1 MTDTRRTPTIRSVAA
16 HAGVSKSLV
25 SLVLRGSPNVSA
37 DKRAAV
43 ERAIADL
50 GYRPNLSARSLTQ
63 QRTHIV
69 GILVNDLRNPWF
81 IDCLDGMNTVFD
93 SNDLKMF
100 LGDGRLDRSSDE
112 SLLHSFLEM
121 RLDGLVLV
129 GTREPSSIIT
139 EAAAAIPT
147 VVVASRDL
155 ELPHVDVVANDDRAG
170 TGLAVEHLLAL
181 GHRQITH
188 IAGSFG
194 AVAAI
199 RAGAYREVME
209 SHGLGS
215 RVAVE
220 LCDMTEE
227 GGYRAAVRALAA
239 PTKPTALYAV
249 NDIAAVGAMTACQ
262 ELGVAVP
269 QDVSV
274 VGYDNTSVAQLR
286 HVWLTSVDNA
296 SADLGVRAA
305 RALLA
310 RIDEPGSPAAL
321 ELVDPRLHIRGSTS
335 APIRDT

>member
-1 MTDTRRTPTIRSVAA
+1 MTDSRRAPTIRSVAA

-25 SLVLRGSPNVSA
+25 SLVLRGSPNVST
-37 DKRAAV
+37 DKRQAV
-43 ERAIADL
+43 EHAIAEL

-63 QRTHIV
+63 QRSHIV
-69 GILVNDLRNPWF
+69 GVLVNDLRNPWF
-81 IDCLDGMNTVFD
+81 IDCLDGMNSVFD
-93 SNDLKMF
+93 ANELKMF
-100 LGDGRLDRSSDE
+100 LGDGRLDRTSDE
-112 SLLHSFLEM
+112 SLLRSFLEM

-129 GTREPSSIIT
+129 GTREPSTIIT

-155 ELPHVDVVANDDRAG
+155 DLPHVDVVANDDRAG
-170 TGLAVEHLLAL
+170 TELAVDHLLSL
-181 GHRQITH
+181 GHERVTH

-194 AVAAI
+194 AVADI
-199 RAGAYREVME
+199 RRTAYRQVMD
-209 SHGLGS
+209 SRGLGS
-215 RVAVE
+215 YTRVE

-239 PTKPTALYAV
+239 PTTPTALYVV

-262 ELGVAVP
+262 ELGLAVP
-269 QDVSV
+269 RDVSV

-296 SADLGVRAA
+296 SEDLGARAA

-310 RIDEPGSPAAL
+310 RIDEPDSPAAL
-321 ELVDPRLHIRGSTS
+321 ELIDPTLHVRGSTS
-335 APIRDT
+335 APTDET